1 MSTVSPLTDSSHG
14 YLSEESKRRFTLVAG
29 ILGAVFF
36 LAQFLVPMLVMFAV
50 MMPMMIGQAVSTVD
64 LDQAGLWHGELWFVE
79 RTVKLN
85 WRDPESSD
93 NTLALRHVR
102 LSDLSAA
109 GPALPLDDAK
119 GNASPALLAV
129 GDRLW
134 LIEAD
139 KVSYFENGSL
149 TRLSGASRPRRA
161 SIPFAY
167 EGRPA
172 VISLGTQPTLAS
184 LNVTGS
190 RAEWTARAL
199 PLGLPA
205 EAGSLRTLQAVEA
218 PGGLYLVAELCT
230 EEPER
235 CSLRYRELEREQWLP
250 VVEDVCS
257 CASWTAVVLG
267 ERPAVVLRQRQ
278 KDQENQLEVVTVTP
292 NGPRS
297 ERIALAKGLLAWS
310 RWRALPLESHLLVFS
325 EGTPGSLRLME
336 VGDGRVTRSV
346 RKPGSFPFGPNMMWL
361 MLIPQLLPMLL
372 SLLLALL
379 LTGQM
384 RRHRVQEYVV
394 AGTRRAFASL
404 WQRALA
410 QLVDLV
416 PLGAGFLLPGA
427 SMWRAFSDPE
437 QLVESGPMFPLWFF
451 GLFIAAVLCGLLVLV
466 AFSYLEGRFGKTPGK
481 WLLGIRVLGT
491 DLQPCGFGRALLR
504 NLLTFVDGF
513 FNFLVGA
520 LLVALTEKWQRLGD
534 LAARTIVVVDEK
546 PA

>member
-1 MSTVSPLTDSSHG
+1 MSAVPLTDSSHG
-14 YLSEESKRRFTLVAG
+14 YLSEASKRRFTLVAG

-36 LAQFLVPMLVMFAV
+36 LAQFLLPMLLMFAI
-50 MMPMMIGQAVSTVD
+50 MIPMMIGQAVSTAD
-64 LDQAGLWHGELWFVE
+64 LDQAALWRGELWFVE

-85 WRDPESSD
+85 WRDPEASK
-93 NTLALRHVR
+93 TAFALRRVR
-102 LSDLSAA
+102 LSDLSPV
-109 GPALPLDDAK
+109 GPALPLETVK
-119 GNASPALLAV
+119 GDSSPALLTV
-129 GDRLW
+129 EDRLW
-134 LIEAD
+134 LIEAEG
-139 KVSYFENGSL
+139 VSYYEGGSL
-149 TRLSGASRPRRA
+149 TRLSGASQPRRA
-161 SIPFAY
+161 GRPFVY

-172 VISLGTQPTLAS
+172 VISLGIQPTLATLS
-184 LNVTGS
+184 VADS
-190 RAEWTARAL
+190 RAEWTSRAL
-199 PLGLPA
+199 PLELAA
-205 EAGSLRTLQAVEA
+205 EAGSLRTLRAVEA
-218 PGGLYLVAELCT
+218 SGGLYLVAQLCT

-235 CSLRYRELEREQWLP
+235 CSLAYRWSEDEQWRP
-250 VVEDVCS
+250 VVEELCS
-257 CASWTAVVLG
+257 CASWEAVALG
-267 ERPAVVLRQRQ
+267 GHPAVVLHQREQ
-278 KDQENQLEVVTVTP
+278 GQGDQLEVVTITA

-297 ERIALAKGLLAWS
+297 ERIAVEKGSLTGS
-310 RWRALPLESHLLVFS
+310 GWRALAQESHLLVLS
-325 EGTPGSLRLME
+325 EGMPGSLRLID
-336 VGDGRVTRSV
+336 VASGRVTRAV
-346 RKPGSFPFGPNMMWL
+346 RKPGSFPFGSRMMGL
-361 MLIPQLLPMLL
+361 MLIPQLLPMVL

-384 RRHRVQEYVV
+384 RRHRVQDYVV
-394 AGTRRAFASL
+394 DGTRRAFASL

-416 PLGAGFLLPGA
+416 PLGAGFVLPTVW
-427 SMWRAFSDPE
+427 MWRLFSDPE
-437 QLVESGPMFPLWFF
+437 SLVEEGPMVPLWFF
-451 GLFIAAVLCGLLVLV
+451 GLFIAAALIGLLVLV